1 MSNKHYI
8 KLSLRATAMCATF
21 AITLCVFISLLFSL
35 YIKETGL
42 ESMMP
47 LSILNIGKNADAF
60 DVKECQ
66 SNDESYSCE
75 RTAQFYKKL
84 ASSIDDD
91 WLLGYQQYVNATD
104 WGIFTPY
111 MMRTER
117 IRLFTALKQPISF
130 ALTHLDEGSDHNAKK
145 QLIVASDTITLLSI
159 SMLTTLM
166 SAYIAI
172 CIAVM
177 LLVWW
182 VVGISNIKPSSGRAR
197 ILPSYAEMSQIS
209 LMVTVGAMTT
219 SVIIASILGV
229 YFKHATLDYISQF
242 SLL

>member
-1 MSNKHYI
+1 MSNKNHL
-8 KLSLRATAMCATF
+8 KLSLRATAMSATF
-21 AITLCVFISLLFSL
+21 GITLYVFISLLFSL

-47 LSILNIGKNADAF
+47 LSILNVGKNADAF
-60 DVKECQ
+60 DVQECQ
-66 SNDESYSCE
+66 SNDDLYSCE

-91 WLLGYQQYVNATD
+91 WLLGYQRYVKSKD
-104 WGIFTPY
+104 WGIFTHY
-111 MMRTER
+111 MMRTEQ
-117 IRLFTALKQPISF
+117 IRLFMELKQPISF
-130 ALTHLDEGSDHNAKK
+130 ALTHLDEGGDYNARK

-166 SAYIAI
+166 STCIAI
-172 CIAVM
+172 SVATM

-182 VVGISNIKPSSGRAR
+182 IVGIKNSEPSSGQNR
-197 ILPSYAEMSQIS
+197 ISASYVEMSQSS

-219 SVIIASILGV
+219 SVIISSILAT